1 MFLLY
6 HIGMQVPHEIHCCLL
21 TVGAWRSHHAPSA
34 PSVSVSDSACSLN
47 PNTSVSFCLPQF
59 QLLLATSMPK
69 HPNNPLFQASY
80 SGEAEK
86 KRENH
91 SFNAQ
96 KCRVVQ
102 WIFAKS
108 IEYEHEEWCHK
119 GRKCYF
125 VMVLLTVFLLFVG
138 LKTWDFFIII
148 FFLTCP
154 HISSVL
160 LPLYLSKVTQQ
171 MEDNPFQEPL
181 LP

>member
-1 MFLLY
+1 MSLLY
-6 HIGMQVPHEIHCCLL
+6 HIGMQVPHETHCCLL
-21 TVGAWRSHHAPSA
+21 TVGAWRSHHAPLA
-34 PSVSVSDSACSLN
+34 PRVSVSASPCSLA

-59 QLLLATSMPK
+59 QLLLATSVHK